1 MKNASTFLLV
11 SLFCFFFLASATPQS
26 EVVDPPIEFAQFNII
41 PPEYSNVGGTTSFT
55 GPLAATARTI
65 QFLIH
70 DSLLTGLIGKEIQGI
85 SFRLPVSATSNWPA
99 AEVTYPSYDIYLSG
113 SVTPSARSLTFANN
127 IVGSQTQVRS
137 GPLVIPADSYTF
149 NQVPNDWGPQITFN
163 NYWLYNGGHLL
174 IEIRSSVTT
183 GTSRSVD
190 AIGTSIT
197 GYGTY
202 FSACWASG
210 STATSGSQG
219 NFCVLRLTSDDPI
232 PVELT
237 SFTANTVSNTVE
249 LKWITATELNN
260 RGFEI
265 QRKLNASEFESIGFI
280 NGNGTT
286 TEESNYSFTDYNLS
300 EGLYS
305 YRLKQIDFDGTFEFS
320 NEINIEINSP
330 ENFSL
335 AQNYPNPFNPSTTI
349 KYSIPNVISTGGKN
363 LNVIL
368 KVFDVLGVEIATLVN
383 EEKSAGNYEVNF
395 NATSLSSGVYL
406 YKIQAGS
413 FVQTKKMLLIR

>member
-1 MKNASTFLLV
+1 
-11 SLFCFFFLASATPQS
+11 
-26 EVVDPPIEFAQFNII
+26 
-41 PPEYSNVGGTTSFT
+41 
-55 GPLAATARTI
+55 
-65 QFLIH
+65 
-70 DSLLTGLIGKEIQGI
+70 
-85 SFRLPVSATSNWPA
+85 
-99 AEVTYPSYDIYLSG
+99 
-113 SVTPSARSLTFANN
+113 
-127 IVGSQTQVRS
+127 
-137 GPLVIPADSYTF
+137 
-149 NQVPNDWGPQITFN
+149 
-163 NYWLYNGGHLL
+163 
-174 IEIRSSVTT
+174 
-183 GTSRSVD
+183 
-190 AIGTSIT
+190 
-197 GYGTY
+197 
-202 FSACWASG
+202 
-210 STATSGSQG
+210 
-219 NFCVLRLTSDDPI
+219 LRLTSDDPI

-237 SFTANTVSNTVE
+237 SFTANTISNKVE